1 MRRWNA
7 NYLTHQQLQ
16 SALAEANPVQIVLF
30 SKIKV
35 PSVVE
40 DAQYSSTRALER
52 AASTRSTQAIGT
64 VAHSIA
70 NNVWST
76 EMLHGVHEALINQ
89 KGCWQEAQP
98 TMTQES
104 SLSSDHPTNKKMTT
118 ETKPSSSSFARDL
131 LGALDN
137 NDDHHHKQKKSS
149 KPPSAPSS
157 GTFLGSLSSLGA
169 RGDAFQRIRM
179 DTYLCALNG
188 IHSASSACS
197 SLVKFLD
204 SLLPTTTTEEDHNGP
219 SSNNGDTKNTTMIQ
233 LAREELFRFS
243 KNYQD
248 LLHAQVQK
256 VVTEFCGSL
265 HDAPVYKGNCCI
277 PVLRYYLERENYA
290 LPTSVI
296 GGVCCCPN
304 KCGPFKII

>member
-104 SLSSDHPTNKKMTT
+104 SLSSDHPTNKKTTT

-137 NDDHHHKQKKSS
+137 NDDHHHKQKKKFQTS
-149 KPPSAPSS
+149 KCTIVGYVFGIPILFGSKGGRISTNTNGYLLVRSQWDSFGVFRVFFS
-157 GTFLGSLSSLGA
+157 GQVFG
-169 RGDAFQRIRM
+169 F
-179 DTYLCALNG
+179 AL
-188 IHSASSACS
+188 A
-197 SLVKFLD
+197 
-204 SLLPTTTTEEDHNGP
+204 HNDDGRR
-219 SSNNGDTKNTTMIQ
+219 S
-233 LAREELFRFS
+233 
-243 KNYQD
+243 
-248 LLHAQVQK
+248 
-256 VVTEFCGSL
+256 
-265 HDAPVYKGNCCI
+265 
-277 PVLRYYLERENYA
+277 
-290 LPTSVI
+290 
-296 GGVCCCPN
+296 
-304 KCGPFKII
+304 

>member
-104 SLSSDHPTNKKMTT
+104 SLSSDHPTNKKTTT

-137 NDDHHHKQKKSS
+137 NDDHHHKQKKVPNLQVHHRRVRFWDPYPLWEQGGTHFNEYEWIPTCALSMGFIRRLPLVLLWSS
-149 KPPSAPSS
+149 FWIRSCPQRRRKKITMGLRVIMA
-157 GTFLGSLSSLGA
+157 T
-169 RGDAFQRIRM
+169 RRIR
-179 DTYLCALNG
+179 
-188 IHSASSACS
+188 
-197 SLVKFLD
+197 
-204 SLLPTTTTEEDHNGP
+204 P
-219 SSNNGDTKNTTMIQ
+219 
-233 LAREELFRFS
+233 
-243 KNYQD
+243 
-248 LLHAQVQK
+248 
-256 VVTEFCGSL
+256 
-265 HDAPVYKGNCCI
+265 
-277 PVLRYYLERENYA
+277 
-290 LPTSVI
+290 
-296 GGVCCCPN
+296 
-304 KCGPFKII
+304 